1 MKKKLVFIT
10 VILIS
15 IVFSGCVTINNKPSN
30 NKPSYIRVQSD
41 EIIRCFDEKDAEG
54 LKALFCQNSID
65 YYDIDSEIQ
74 NAFDLYE
81 GESVSYKIFSNGGCA
96 GGMQDGIWY
105 DKHYTPEIRYIKT
118 NCGRGYAIGYCTYEV
133 YEKDEGK
140 VGICVI
146 ALRDDNGNQLAA
158 IGGFEWE

>member
-1 MKKKLVFIT
+1 MRNTLIIVV

-15 IVFSGCVTINNKPSN
+15 TLFSSCNAE
-30 NKPSYIRVQSD
+30 PSYIKVQSD

-81 GESVSYKIFSNGGCA
+81 GQSVSHTLNLYGWS
-96 GGMQDGIWY
+96 GGMQEGIWY
-105 DKHYTPEIRYIKT
+105 DKHYTPEIRNIKT
-118 NCGRGYAIGYCTYEV
+118 NCGKEYTIGFCSYEI
-133 YEKDEGK
+133 YESDAGR
-140 VGICVI
+140 VGIGVIGLQDEEGDVI
-146 ALRDDNGNQLAA
+146 AV
-158 IGGFEWE
+158 IGGYGWE

>member
-1 MKKKLVFIT
+1 MKRTIVA
-10 VILIS
+10 ILIMS
-15 IVFSGCVTINNKPSN
+15 IFLCGCSTSN
-30 NKPSYIRVQSD
+30 SSSLKHISD
-41 EIIRCFDEKDAEG
+41 EIVRCFDEKDAEG
-54 LKALFCQNSID
+54 LKNMFCRNSIV

-81 GESVSYKIFSNGGCA
+81 GQSVSYKMNSKGGWSGGYDNGVC
-96 GGMQDGIWY
+96 I
-105 DKHYTPEIRYIKT
+105 DKHSSSEIEKIKT
-118 NCGRGYAIGYCTYEV
+118 NCDKEYTIGFCVYEV

-158 IGGFEWE
+158 IGGFGPQ

>member
-15 IVFSGCVTINNKPSN
+15 IVFSGCNAE
-30 NKPSYIRVQSD
+30 PSYIKVQSD

-81 GESVSYKIFSNGGCA
+81 GQSVSHTLNLYGWS
-96 GGMQDGIWY
+96 GGMQEGIWY
-105 DKHYTPEIRYIKT
+105 DKHYTPEIRNIKT
-118 NCGRGYAIGYCTYEV
+118 NCGKEYTIGFCTYEI
-133 YEKDEGK
+133 YESDAGR
-140 VGICVI
+140 VGIGVIGLQDEEGDVI
-146 ALRDDNGNQLAA
+146 AV
-158 IGGFEWE
+158 IGGYGWE

>member
-15 IVFSGCVTINNKPSN
+15 IVFSGCNAE
-30 NKPSYIRVQSD
+30 PSYIKVQSD

-81 GESVSYKIFSNGGCA
+81 GQSVSYKMNSKGGWS
-96 GGMQDGIWY
+96 GGMQEGIWY
-105 DKHYTPEIRYIKT
+105 DKHYTPEIRNIKT
-118 NCGRGYAIGYCTYEV
+118 NCGKEYTIGFCTYEI
-133 YEKDEGK
+133 YESDAGK

>member
-1 MKKKLVFIT
+1 MRNTLIIVV

-15 IVFSGCVTINNKPSN
+15 TLFSSCNAE
-30 NKPSYIRVQSD
+30 PSYIRVQSD

-74 NAFDLYE
+74 NAFNLYE
-81 GESVSYKIFSNGGCA
+81 GQSVSHTLNFYGWSS
-96 GGMQDGIWY
+96 GMQEGIWY
-105 DKHYTPEIRYIKT
+105 DKHYTPEIRNIKT
-118 NCGRGYAIGYCTYEV
+118 NCGKEYTIGFCVYEV

-158 IGGFEWE
+158 IGGFGWE

>member
-15 IVFSGCVTINNKPSN
+15 IVFSGCVTKKDPSSI
-30 NKPSYIRVQSD
+30 KVQSE
-41 EIIRCFDEKDAEG
+41 EILRCFDEKDAEG
-54 LKALFCQNSID
+54 LKSMFCQNSID

-81 GESVSYKIFSNGGCA
+81 GESVSYKIYSNGGWS
-96 GGMQDGIWY
+96 GGYDNGICV
-105 DKHYTPEIRYIKT
+105 DKHSTPEIGNIKT
-118 NCGRGYAIGYCTYEV
+118 NCGKKYTIGYCTYEV

-158 IGGFEWE
+158 IGGFGWE